1 MSIFKIPSTTVKPPA
16 GKLAAKFL
24 GSNITSSKSNIK
36 EQIDFNKFK
45 EGLLKDRVKPQK
57 LPAITVFD
65 QDGKPVKNDD
75 GFKTL
80 PAITVFDKD
89 GKPVKNDNG
98 FKTLPAITV
107 FDEDGNII
115 KSDKGEL
122 NPL

>member
-1 MSIFKIPSTTVKPPA
+1 MSILNVPSNTVKPPI
-16 GKLAAKFL
+16 GKPAAKFL
-24 GSNITSSKSNIK
+24 GSNITSSKDNIK
-36 EQIDFNKFK
+36 EPIDFGKIK
-45 EGLLKDRVKPQK
+45 ERLLEDRIKPE
-57 LPAITVFD
+57 
-65 QDGKPVKNDD
+65 
-75 GFKTL
+75 TL

-89 GKPVKNDNG
+89 GKPIKNDNG